1 MQRPNEKKRKLIADI
16 AARMFA
22 TRPFHEVRLDDVAA
36 AAKVGKGTVYVYF
49 DSKEDLYFSLLA
61 DGFSS
66 LIEGLKAKLDSD
78 TASSRDSLRVV
89 LRELVQFAVSNPHLF
104 ELMRA
109 TGGQLKT
116 NDKWAANRRELAAL
130 IQRVIRRGVRDGV
143 FCDPNPDIT
152 ALCVPGLVRS
162 VYLYSNPTKSPEE
175 IADHLIRILERGIVS
190 K

>member
-1 MQRPNEKKRKLIADI
+1 MQRPNEKKRKLIADT

-49 DSKEDLYFSLLA
+49 ASKEELYFSLLA
-61 DGFSS
+61 DGFSA
-66 LIEGLKAKLDSD
+66 LIENLKAKVDSD
-78 TASSRDSLRVV
+78 TASARKALRAVV
-89 LRELVQFAVSNPHLF
+89 RELVQFAVDNPHLF
-104 ELMRA
+104 ELMRSA
-109 TGGQLKT
+109 GGQLKT
-116 NDKWAANRRELAAL
+116 NPKWTANRRELNAL
-130 IQRVIRRGVRDGV
+130 IQRVIRRGIRDGV
-143 FCDPNPDIT
+143 FNDPDPEIT

-162 VYLYSNPTKSPEE
+162 IYLYSTPTKSPDE